1 MDKTKLSEWGE
12 KLKTGGA
19 QMSRMVSGKMK
30 EILQGPTPE
39 SRIVDEATL
48 DTLQEP
54 NWGLNMK
61 ICAMINSLDFEATDI
76 VRAIKKKISAKN
88 NVTQSLSLDLLESCT
103 TNCANVASEVAS
115 EGVLEEMVKMI
126 ENPHTHRGNRGRA
139 LQLIGV
145 WGQSRDLAHLPVFHR
160 TLCGKTPFFL
170 LNCLSNVPNT
180 NSIYASLSAEEKKE
194 VFEVTRNSLEVL
206 SSMLSKET
214 EPKPTLDEL
223 TESMFKKCKQ
233 SQPVIQMIIEST
245 TDDDGVLFEALNLH
259 DELHQVIS
267 KFEELEADSK
277 SERQLNENSGTTEAN
292 PIVPFEAC
300 NENMMGAPHS
310 TNEEFKVIASPTFH
324 KETMSVAEVVDAMG
338 KKKETKNKSKD
349 SGRVQDQNMANAF
362 EYEIALQVQEPNEE
376 TCEEPSLVPEN
387 GKNVSKGKEANEV
400 SREENAAIEE
410 LKEIKLWGVP
420 LLPSKRHEGT
430 DIVLLKFLKAKDYK
444 VNEAFEMLSGTLKW
458 RKEFKVDEIIE
469 ENLGDDFDNLGYLNS
484 RDKEVQF
491 LEKAIKELKF
501 EAGGANSIVQI
512 LDLKHSSG
520 QTTKELRSVSRKSW
534 KLLQDP
540 YSEFIHRNIII
551 NVPLWFYIS
560 HVFSSRLKAQTEN
573 GRVVIAR
580 PGKVTSTLLKFI
592 PPENLPVEYG
602 GLKRENDGEF
612 STEDKALVVKA
623 KANTTE
629 HIQIP
634 TTKAGM
640 TMIWDLTVVGAWDV
654 SYKEEFIPDDEGS
667 YRVLIQN
674 EKDKKKGGSVGNSFY
689 ISEPGKIVI
698 SIANF
703 LLKKKKILYR
713 YKTKPTFP
721 VYAMI
726 KK

>member
-1 MDKTKLSEWGE
+1 
-12 KLKTGGA
+12 
-19 QMSRMVSGKMK
+19 
-30 EILQGPTPE
+30 
-39 SRIVDEATL
+39 
-48 DTLQEP
+48 
-54 NWGLNMK
+54 
-61 ICAMINSLDFEATDI
+61 
-76 VRAIKKKISAKN
+76 
-88 NVTQSLSLDLLESCT
+88 
-103 TNCANVASEVAS
+103 
-115 EGVLEEMVKMI
+115 
-126 ENPHTHRGNRGRA
+126 
-139 LQLIGV
+139 
-145 WGQSRDLAHLPVFHR
+145 
-160 TLCGKTPFFL
+160 
-170 LNCLSNVPNT
+170 
-180 NSIYASLSAEEKKE
+180 
-194 VFEVTRNSLEVL
+194 
-206 SSMLSKET
+206 
-214 EPKPTLDEL
+214 
-223 TESMFKKCKQ
+223 
-233 SQPVIQMIIEST
+233 
-245 TDDDGVLFEALNLH
+245 
-259 DELHQVIS
+259 
-267 KFEELEADSK
+267 
-277 SERQLNENSGTTEAN
+277 
-292 PIVPFEAC
+292 
-300 NENMMGAPHS
+300 
-310 TNEEFKVIASPTFH
+310 
-324 KETMSVAEVVDAMG
+324 MG

-376 TCEEPSLVPEN
+376 TCEEPSSVPEN
-387 GKNVSKGKEANEV
+387 GKNVSKGKKLSQYKALVEFRSRVEESILGNYLLGKPSSEV

-430 DIVLLKFLKAKDYK
+430 DSV
-444 VNEAFEMLSGTLKW
+444 V
-458 RKEFKVDEIIE
+458 EI
-469 ENLGDDFDNLGYLNS
+469 
-484 RDKEVQF
+484 
-491 LEKAIKELKF
+491 LESQRLQDLRF
-501 EAGGANSIVQI
+501 EALIGADHKGTSFCFSKI
-512 LDLKHSSG
+512 LEVV
-520 QTTKELRSVSRKSW
+520 TRSLFRVHPSKS
-534 KLLQDP
+534 
-540 YSEFIHRNIII
+540 
-551 NVPLWFYIS
+551 
-560 HVFSSRLKAQTEN
+560 QTEN

-674 EKDKKKGGSVGNSFY
+674 EKDKKKGGSVRNSFY

-703 LLKKKKILYR
+703 LLKKKKIPYR